1 MTNQAPGR
9 RTFLKTAGAAAL
21 AAAAARAAND
31 KVNIAFIGVG
41 RMGTENI
48 GHCAKLPGFEIVAV
62 CDVYQPALDAAVE
75 LVRNFGFA
83 AVKPVRDFRQI
94 LADKSI
100 DAVCISTPDHW
111 HAYMAVEA
119 CKAGKDVWV
128 EKPACVYV
136 EEGVSMIQAARKF
149 DRVVQAGTMQ
159 RSGAFFRKAHEIVK
173 HGDLGDITFCRA
185 FQSELSSKEGWGNPP
200 DCDPP
205 RDLDWDLWLGPAPA
219 RPFNPNRFGVAPHR
233 WSTFRYFWDYAGGA
247 MTDWGVH
254 LLDIVHLAFDE
265 VMPLEVAAQGGKF
278 YSTDNTETPDTMQ
291 VTYRYPGFIGS
302 YEIRQ
307 ASPYPLYDAAYGT
320 AFHGTD
326 ATLMVNRD
334 GYTVFRKGAAPV
346 VEKDRAL
353 ADMNVPHWRNFL
365 AAIRSRQRPTS
376 DIETCVRSTIACV
389 LANLSMRH
397 GLTLTWDDGAM
408 TVRQPEALPYLKPT
422 YRAPWKLEV

>member
-1 MTNQAPGR
+1 
-9 RTFLKTAGAAAL
+9 
-21 AAAAARAAND
+21 
-31 KVNIAFIGVG
+31 
-41 RMGTENI
+41 
-48 GHCAKLPGFEIVAV
+48 
-62 CDVYQPALDAAVE
+62 
-75 LVRNFGFA
+75 
-83 AVKPVRDFRQI
+83 
-94 LADKSI
+94 
-100 DAVCISTPDHW
+100 
-111 HAYMAVEA
+111 MAVEA

-136 EEGVSMIQAARKF
+136 EEGVSMIRAARKF

-159 RSGAFFRKAHEIVK
+159 RSGAFFRKALEIVK

-185 FQSELSSKEGWGNPP
+185 FKSELSSKEGWGNPP

-219 RPFNPNRFGVAPHR
+219 RPFNPNRFGVFPNH
-233 WSTFRYFWDYAGGA
+233 WSSFRYFWDYAGGA

-265 VMPLEVAAQGGKF
+265 VMPLEVSAQGGKF

-302 YEIRQ
+302 CEIRQ
-307 ASPYPLYDAAYGT
+307 ANPFPLYDAAYGT

-353 ADMNVPHWRNFL
+353 AEMNVPHWRNFL

-397 GLTLTWDDGAM
+397 ALTLTWDDRAQ
-408 TVRQPEALPYLKPT
+408 TVRQPEAQPYLKVT